1 MQCMPALG
9 FAFTVL
15 WGLLRNFIIILLY
28 SQVSYLAF
36 ILVTPV
42 ATGFSLYTGNHNANQ
57 CRSQGDR
64 KPYLVGC

>member
-1 MQCMPALG
+1 MQSMLTLG
-9 FAFTVL
+9 FAFSVL
-15 WGLLRNFIIILLY
+15 WGLVRNFTIILLY
-28 SQVSYLAF
+28 SQVSHLAF

-42 ATGFSLYTGNHNANQ
+42 ATGFSLYTGNHSANQ

>member
-1 MQCMPALG
+1 M
-9 FAFTVL
+9 
-15 WGLLRNFIIILLY
+15 IILLY

-42 ATGFSLYTGNHNANQ
+42 ATGFSLYTGNHSANQ

>member
-1 MQCMPALG
+1 MLNLG

-15 WGLLRNFIIILLY
+15 WGLVRNFIIILLY
-28 SQVSYLAF
+28 SQVSHLAF

-42 ATGFSLYTGNHNANQ
+42 ATGFSLYTGNHSANQ